1 MTKGKKRIIYVA
13 SIVLIII
20 YLGSA
25 YLSSKI
31 QYDRYYKFRQPNSFN
46 KDIIRLN
53 NYIKNHSKNTSDI
66 LDSDFYSSYPI
77 ENVMLELA
85 RSYYIK
91 KEYKKADTLLLEAA
105 QIELNN
111 KLSQDAMYLRGVIL
125 VEQFKYSKAVEQ
137 LEKILSINKNNIEA
151 LKFISKIYFISDRQK
166 ALEYAKKAT
175 ITKKELLRHQGEK
188 DIDLALSKRW
198 ETIVAEFDTKFEDD
212 PAAATIEIMGEFIEA
227 PLKLELCKNVLKSN
241 NPSDPQ
247 KMQELLERMGML
259 YTEVG
264 MNEEAINTYKTLIE
278 TTPTYGR
285 GYILLADRS
294 IKTNNLTLIDELYD
308 GIQKQQGLEIEKDII
323 DALVQYK
330 RGKTDYALKKLHKI
344 NSKNYEIILNH
355 ITGGLHKDL
364 GDNKNAIKSYNK
376 IYNTTYNEDI
386 NFYYWWAILHEVE
399 EEILSMSKRGKDV
412 NPFAFIP

>member
-1 MTKGKKRIIYVA
+1 
-13 SIVLIII
+13 
-20 YLGSA
+20 
-25 YLSSKI
+25 
-31 QYDRYYKFRQPNSFN
+31 
-46 KDIIRLN
+46 
-53 NYIKNHSKNTSDI
+53 NTSDI

-308 GIQKQQGLEIEKDII
+308 DIQKQQGLEIEKDII

-330 RGKTDYALKKLHKI
+330 RGRTDYALKKLHKI
-344 NSKNYEIILNH
+344 HS
-355 ITGGLHKDL
+355 
-364 GDNKNAIKSYNK
+364 
-376 IYNTTYNEDI
+376 
-386 NFYYWWAILHEVE
+386 
-399 EEILSMSKRGKDV
+399 
-412 NPFAFIP
+412 